1 MKLRCE
7 HNSIRLRLKKSD
19 IDQLKNNLQ
28 LEETIAMPGGI
39 FTYRLSIVSGAIEVA
54 ATLNGQ
60 SIEIGI
66 PAGIAM
72 DWIGST
78 ETGIYR
84 TIKLHDQ
91 DSLSISIE
99 KDFICK
105 DRKEENA
112 MDFFKPAEL
121 DQPADSC

>member
-7 HNSIRLRLKKSD
+7 HNSLRLRLKKSD
-19 IDQLKNNLQ
+19 LDQLKNNLQ
-28 LEETIAMPGGI
+28 LEESVAMPGGI
-39 FTYRLSIVSGAIEVA
+39 FTYRLYIVSGTIEVTA
-54 ATLNGQ
+54 SINGL

-66 PAGIAM
+66 PEQTAKEWM
-72 DWIGST
+72 EST

-84 TIKLHDQ
+84 AIKLQDQ
-91 DSLSISIE
+91 DTLSITIE

-112 MDFFKPAEL
+112 TDFFVPAEL
-121 DQPADSC
+121 NHQADSC

>member
-7 HNSIRLRLKKSD
+7 HNSLRLRLKKSD

-39 FTYRLSIVSGAIEVA
+39 FTYRLSIVPGAIEVA

-66 PAGIAM
+66 PAETAM

-84 TIKLHDQ
+84 IIKLTNQ

-121 DQPADSC
+121 NHPADSC

>member
-1 MKLRCE
+1 M
-7 HNSIRLRLKKSD
+7 KKSD

-39 FTYRLSIVSGAIEVA
+39 FSYRLSIVSGAIEVA

-84 TIKLHDQ
+84 TIKLPDQ

-121 DQPADSC
+121 NHPADSC

>member
-7 HNSIRLRLKKSD
+7 HNSLRLRLKKSD
-19 IDQLKNNLQ
+19 LDQLKNNLQ
-28 LEETIAMPGGI
+28 LEESVAMPGGI
-39 FTYRLSIVSGAIEVA
+39 FTYRLYIVSGAIEVTA
-54 ATLNGQ
+54 SLNGL

-66 PAGIAM
+66 PEQTAKEWM
-72 DWIGST
+72 EST

-84 TIKLHDQ
+84 AIKLQDQ
-91 DSLSISIE
+91 DTLSITIE

-112 MDFFKPAEL
+112 TDFFVPAEL
-121 DQPADSC
+121 NHQADSC

>member
-1 MKLRCE
+1 
-7 HNSIRLRLKKSD
+7 
-19 IDQLKNNLQ
+19 
-28 LEETIAMPGGI
+28 
-39 FTYRLSIVSGAIEVA
+39 
-54 ATLNGQ
+54 
-60 SIEIGI
+60 
-66 PAGIAM
+66 M

-84 TIKLHDQ
+84 TIKLPDQ

-121 DQPADSC
+121 NHPADSC